1 MFYPSFEMM
10 LDCCAVVVFTG
21 VNSHWGWSWEDKI
34 MVEVECVE
42 CGEWLQVRLL
52 SGAVEGMCVECGTFL
67 EVERVDGTVMVS
79 A

>member
-1 MFYPSFEMM
+1 
-10 LDCCAVVVFTG
+10 
-21 VNSHWGWSWEDKI
+21 

-67 EVERVDGTVMVS
+67 EVERVEDGTVLVS